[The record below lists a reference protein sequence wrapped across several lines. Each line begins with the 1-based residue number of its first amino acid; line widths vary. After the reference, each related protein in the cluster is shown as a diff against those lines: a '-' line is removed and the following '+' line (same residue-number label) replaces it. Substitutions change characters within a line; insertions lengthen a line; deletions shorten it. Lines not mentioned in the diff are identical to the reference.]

1 MAGMPGGLSE
11 AKDVT
16 PEVAEIVAAKKGDC
30 ESKSGKTFATFE
42 PKKFV
47 QQVVAGMI
55 YKVKVSLSHS
65 HDVRRH
71 AHPPRFVCADTCLS
85 PPIGISQRPG
95 SCGWRVVHP
104 REHLLP
110 PSAHGAAT

>member
-1 MAGMPGGLSE
+1 MACSIDPELVKSTMAGMLGGLSE

-85 PPIGISQRPG
+85 SDRNLPT
-95 SCGWRVVHP
+95 P
-104 REHLLP
+104 RF
-110 PSAHGAAT
+110 SWMARRTST